1 MTEAAPI
8 LEARGVVKRFGPLLA
23 NDVDRFAVHSG
34 EVVALLG
41 ENGAGKSTLCK
52 ILYGYYRPD
61 AGEIRIAGR
70 PANIAS
76 PRDARRHGVGM
87 VFQSF
92 SLIPAL
98 SVWENVALFLDDTPW
113 AIGPASMRRRIRP
126 LADRLRLEADFNL
139 PVGRLAVGDQQKV
152 EILKQLLAGA
162 RVLILDE
169 PTKVLAPQEAEGLFR
184 SLADLR
190 NEGYGLVY
198 ITHKLREV
206 AACAD
211 RVVVMRQG
219 RIVGSAA
226 AREASEAELIGMM
239 FGEAPGS
246 QPSAAPLSRGAGE
259 TLLGLESVTTS
270 PGNGAVPLRGVTL
283 GLRAGEIL
291 GADLPVRLDAPALRS
306 PQFQAAGALLGVVV
320 QVEPEVAEEILQRFG
335 GRVHADEQQT
345 VIAREIRCR
354 QQGLAVLGEPLVA
367 AIGLPVKRQP
377 GEPAVVAVRPAV
389 VRAAEVGGVAHL
401 RATHLHPAVQ
411 AHVEHGPHIA
421 LRIAA
426 DDEGIVE
433 DPAHH
438 VVAALRDF
446 RFVAHEHPRPAEQP
460 LLLACEQLVVVVD
473 VGGDHSPPDVL
484 ESAPQII
491 CYRTHD
497 YILLYRTVFWPM
509 E

>member
-190 NEGYGLVY
+190 GDGYGVVF

-206 AACAD
+206 IACAD
-211 RVVVMRQG
+211 RVAVMRQG
-219 RIVGSAA
+219 RIVGTAA

-291 GADLPVRLDAPALRS
+291 GA
-306 PQFQAAGALLGVVV
+306 AG
-320 QVEPEVAEEILQRFG
+320 
-335 GRVHADEQQT
+335 
-345 VIAREIRCR
+345 
-354 QQGLAVLGEPLVA
+354 
-367 AIGLPVKRQP
+367 
-377 GEPAVVAVRPAV
+377 
-389 VRAAEVGGVAHL
+389 
-401 RATHLHPAVQ
+401 
-411 AHVEHGPHIA
+411 
-421 LRIAA
+421 
-426 DDEGIVE
+426 
-433 DPAHH
+433 
-438 VVAALRDF
+438 
-446 RFVAHEHPRPAEQP
+446 
-460 LLLACEQLVVVVD
+460 
-473 VGGDHSPPDVL
+473 
-484 ESAPQII
+484 
-491 CYRTHD
+491 
-497 YILLYRTVFWPM
+497 
-509 E
+509 